1 MIRIT
6 GHGDSQEH
14 PRGGVGR
21 FYCIYC
27 IYNRSSR
34 LFISSQCTFV
44 TRHKMTFIKGGTEF
58 ISRSEAIDHA
68 DHAKSTTDSQNAQ
81 VRSLIRHTAYSTLL
95 TLNRS
100 FNCTLSTQR
109 MSQ

>member
-6 GHGDSQEH
+6 GKGDSKEH

-27 IYNRSSR
+27 IYNRSI
-34 LFISSQCTFV
+34 FISSPCTFV

-81 VRSLIRHTAYSTLL
+81 VRSLIRHNAYCTLL

-100 FNCTLSTQR
+100 FNCSLSTQR